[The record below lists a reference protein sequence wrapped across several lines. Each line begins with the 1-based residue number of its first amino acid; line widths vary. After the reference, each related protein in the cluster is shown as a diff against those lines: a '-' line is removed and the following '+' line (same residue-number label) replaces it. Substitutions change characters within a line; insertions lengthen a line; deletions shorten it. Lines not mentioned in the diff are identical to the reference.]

1 MTRGFDEDVE
11 QRLFGLTQVAF
22 SEVIAASLPA
32 GLARFEA
39 FLDRGH
45 SVGLDDP
52 GRHLCML
59 PTHAADGFSGANF
72 INSAPSK
79 FGRSCERG
87 QTLKLTQ
94 TSPS

>member
-11 QRLFGLTQVAF
+11 RVSLFGLTQVAF

-52 GRHLCML
+52 GRHLCIAG
-59 PTHAADGFSGANF
+59 PVPDR
-72 INSAPSK
+72 SAYK
-79 FGRSCERG
+79 FL
-87 QTLKLTQ
+87 QTV
-94 TSPS
+94 